1 MTCRVDVSRLRNIL
15 FDTSSFMFFAF
26 PRALDT
32 PSCDSICPA
41 LLTMSPS
48 GRRESLLFL
57 NFNQDQGCF
66 ACGTDAGFR
75 IYNCDPFKET
85 FRRRFDAT
93 NAGGAGGGIGIV
105 EMLFRCNILALVGGG
120 RAPRYSPNKVML
132 WDDHQSRCIGELSF
146 RVEVRAV
153 KLRRDKIV
161 VVLEHKIYVYNFSD
175 LKIVHQTDT
184 VANPK
189 GLCALSPT
197 QGHTVMACPGLN
209 KGQVRVELYDVGA
222 TKFIS
227 AHDGDLAMLALSL
240 DGARLATA
248 SEKGTLVRVY
258 DTASATLLREFRR
271 GADRATIYSIAF
283 SATNEFLACSSDKG
297 TVHVWEVSDDANETT
312 SPEESDARAD
322 SSGTTEKKKPTADE
336 ALLGGSS
343 IGSSI
348 SAESSAVERTTPS
361 ATTPMGVA
369 QSALTFA
376 AGFLPANLG
385 LAGERSVAQFKL
397 PDFTRSLVAFGPE
410 PRTLV
415 VVTAEGTYY
424 KVAFDSKEEGGQC
437 TQREFARFMKSEM
450 QEEEG
455 GWGAAEEADRTT
467 ADAS

>member
-1 MTCRVDVSRLRNIL
+1 MVMAAIVRAFVGGARGVAAGRAPAVRLSDDVLAVAKKLPSRSMTCRVDVSRLRNIL

-189 GLCALSPT
+189 GLCALSPS
-197 QGHTVMACPGLN
+197 QGNTVLACPGLN
-209 KGQVRVELYDVGA
+209 KGQVRVHGGVVEPA
-222 TKFIS
+222 PRR
-227 AHDGDLAMLALSL
+227 
-240 DGARLATA
+240 AR
-248 SEKGTLVRVY
+248 
-258 DTASATLLREFRR
+258 
-271 GADRATIYSIAF
+271 
-283 SATNEFLACSSDKG
+283 
-297 TVHVWEVSDDANETT
+297 
-312 SPEESDARAD
+312 
-322 SSGTTEKKKPTADE
+322 
-336 ALLGGSS
+336 
-343 IGSSI
+343 
-348 SAESSAVERTTPS
+348 
-361 ATTPMGVA
+361 
-369 QSALTFA
+369 
-376 AGFLPANLG
+376 
-385 LAGERSVAQFKL
+385 
-397 PDFTRSLVAFGPE
+397 
-410 PRTLV
+410 
-415 VVTAEGTYY
+415 
-424 KVAFDSKEEGGQC
+424 GGQGP
-437 TQREFARFMKSEM
+437 ARDHGVHRRQGHQLHLLS
-450 QEEEG
+450 G
-455 GWGAAEEADRTT
+455 VV
-467 ADAS
+467 